1 MIRRKTGRTK
11 PPSED
16 DPEINRR
23 YQRSFAS
30 DVVDDVDEIIKGRG
44 GDDRDSLTI
53 TSAGYLEEVAVPNPF
68 DFTPRRM
75 RVVDRN
81 GPGSVFRSRGTLA
94 NKDRIWIKTDAD
106 EGTEFTIV
114 FWR

>member
-11 PPSED
+11 PPSEE
-16 DPEINRR
+16 DPRGPAPIPAFVR
-23 YQRSFAS
+23 Y
-30 DVVDDVDEIIKGRG
+30 GRDGRCGRDHQGHG
-44 GDDRDSLTI
+44 GDDRDSVTI
-53 TSAGYLEEVAVPNPF
+53 TSAGFMEEVVVSNPF
-68 DFTPRRM
+68 EFVPKRM

-94 NKDRIWIKTDAD
+94 DKDRIWLKTDAD
-106 EGTEFTIV
+106 EGTEFTVV

>member
-16 DPEINRR
+16 DPEIQRR
-23 YQRSFAS
+23 YQRSFAT
-30 DVVDDVDEIIKGRG
+30 DVTDDVDEIIKGMG

-53 TSAGYLEEVAVPNPF
+53 TSAGYLVEVETTNPF
-68 DFTPRRM
+68 DFVPKRM

-94 NKDRIWIKTDAD
+94 DKDRIWLKTDAD